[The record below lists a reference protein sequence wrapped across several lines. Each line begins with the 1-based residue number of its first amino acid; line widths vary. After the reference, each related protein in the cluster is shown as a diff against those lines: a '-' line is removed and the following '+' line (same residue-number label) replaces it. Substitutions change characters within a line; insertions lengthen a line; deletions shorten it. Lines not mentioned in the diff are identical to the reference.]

1 MPTSLDFFRNPPKF
15 LLVML
20 AGITGGIF
28 LAACGDDPEPAT
40 PIPAAATSATQSAV
54 EPKAVSDDS
63 DAVAT
68 ASGLLDGIAV
78 PNPFDANDDDSVR
91 ARYTADKARFE
102 AVLASGS
109 PVLWKTDAVWCGFCV
124 RMRPIMLELM
134 DEYDGRIHVLIMDY
148 DDGELSEYRN
158 RFDATSHPSF
168 AVIGADGAVVQS
180 FHGVTDKADLV
191 SVIEEALAAA

>member
-1 MPTSLDFFRNPPKF
+1 
-15 LLVML
+15 
-20 AGITGGIF
+20 
-28 LAACGDDPEPAT
+28 
-40 PIPAAATSATQSAV
+40 
-54 EPKAVSDDS
+54 
-63 DAVAT
+63 
-68 ASGLLDGIAV
+68 
-78 PNPFDANDDDSVR
+78 
-91 ARYTADKARFE
+91 
-102 AVLASGS
+102 
-109 PVLWKTDAVWCGFCV
+109 
-124 RMRPIMLELM
+124 MLELM